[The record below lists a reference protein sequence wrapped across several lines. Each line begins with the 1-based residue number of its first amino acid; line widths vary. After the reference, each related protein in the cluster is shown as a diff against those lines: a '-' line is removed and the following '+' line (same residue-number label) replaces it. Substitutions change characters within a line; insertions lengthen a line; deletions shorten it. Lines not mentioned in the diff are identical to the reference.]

1 MCQDRSKHLDPDQP
15 LLAEPQ
21 QPPLDHGELPEG
33 QAGKGDEDLGS
44 GEREAQ
50 KKLVEIEAEAG
61 VLGDQVSDKVK
72 NASRRHLTKKFTQ
85 IALYTLK
92 RKETSQIESFT

>member
-1 MCQDRSKHLDPDQP
+1 MPLYQAPSHTCLSGQAYLLCQDRSKHLDPDQP

-61 VLGDQVSDKVK
+61 VLGDLVSDKVK
-72 NASRRHLTKKFTQ
+72 
-85 IALYTLK
+85 
-92 RKETSQIESFT
+92 E

>member
-1 MCQDRSKHLDPDQP
+1 MYQAPSHTCLSGQVYLLYQDRSSQLDPDQP

-50 KKLVEIEAEAG
+50 KKLVEIEAEADI
-61 VLGDQVSDKVK
+61 LGDLVSDKPK
-72 NASRRHLTKKFTQ
+72 E
-85 IALYTLK
+85 YK
-92 RKETSQIESFT
+92 RETSDQ